1 VTTVLRTLPV
11 SLPDLPELGDHAIQG
26 KATVPAAWLLDLL
39 VRTAT
44 GANAVADPATKL
56 AAFPLVMRAA
66 TFPRFLPADEVEQ
79 CTFEVALDDVVGED
93 AKASTRATL
102 TSRIALAGGI
112 CRTRTHAAVTMGGS
126 MPLPPAPPAEI
137 ACDLELRAERAYAE
151 LIPFGPHYRNL
162 RGEIRLGHD
171 GGTGWV
177 ASPEPVGPEP
187 SRAGCPYLFDSA
199 MHLAC
204 LWGQRYAGVVAY
216 PTGYSARMI
225 SSPLA
230 YGQRR
235 CVVVPRSLTWRPG
248 EGFQTF
254 PRSGSAGQSPATP
267 TRTWRPGEG
276 FQTLGLTFD
285 LWLTDENHRVCDAI
299 VGLAMAPLA
308 HGPQPPAWIIHP
320 QVPRR
325 AP

>member
-1 VTTVLRTLPV
+1 MTTVLRTVPV
-11 SLPDLPELGDHAIQG
+11 SLPDLPALADHAIQG

-39 VRTAT
+39 VRTT
-44 GANAVADPATKL
+44 TEANAVADPTTKL
-56 AAFPLVMRAA
+56 VAFPLVMRAA
-66 TFPRFLPADEVEQ
+66 IFPRFLPADEVEQ

-102 TSRIALAGGI
+102 TSRIALSGGI
-112 CRTRTHAAVTMGGS
+112 CRTRKHAAVTVGGS
-126 MPLPPAPPAEI
+126 LPLPPSPPAEV
-137 ACDLELRAERAYAE
+137 ACDLELLAQRAYAE

-162 RGEIRLGHD
+162 RGQIRLGRD

-216 PTGYSARMI
+216 PTGYSARAI

-230 YGQRR
+230 HGQRR
-235 CVVVPRSLTWRPG
+235 CVVVPRSI
-248 EGFQTF
+248 
-254 PRSGSAGQSPATP
+254 GSSVASSVGLSVES
-267 TRTWRPGEG
+267 R
-276 FQTLGLTFD
+276 GLTFD
-285 LWLTDENHRVCDAI
+285 LWLADENHRVCDTI
-299 VGLAMAPLA
+299 VGLTMAPVA
-308 HGPQPPAWIIHP
+308 RGPLPPAWIVHP
-320 QVPRR
+320 QAFLHTP
-325 AP
+325 